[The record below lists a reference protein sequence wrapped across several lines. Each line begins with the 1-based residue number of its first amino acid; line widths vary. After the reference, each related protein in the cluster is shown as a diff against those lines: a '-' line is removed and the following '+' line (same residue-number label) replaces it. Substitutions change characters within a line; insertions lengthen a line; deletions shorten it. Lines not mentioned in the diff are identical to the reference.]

1 MADKQT
7 NWQLLELREP
17 EEESPKM
24 VSHLRQGSYGCRFGI
39 ALLFL
44 ELGSGALVPWSS
56 KVRSSGS
63 CLQGL
68 CRSLTCFEPER
79 ETCADETRGVE
90 ECGAIRLVGLGLGLE
105 CQQSFDIGAAV
116 RDWLFMAPA
125 SAMKVQSSEAR
136 LSPSLLRPASATRN
150 TSVSAP
156 SFSRLCD
163 ILSLPLPVL
172 AFHFGL
178 PGQRDRRDIAMRPA
192 VRFSGRSN
200 VHSL

>member
-68 CRSLTCFEPER
+68 CRCVKPGCPCPTGLQCATGLCDLTSFR
-79 ETCADETRGVE
+79 DVQSRA
-90 ECGAIRLVGLGLGLE
+90 ASNIHGLG
-105 CQQSFDIGAAV
+105 
-116 RDWLFMAPA
+116 
-125 SAMKVQSSEAR
+125 
-136 LSPSLLRPASATRN
+136 
-150 TSVSAP
+150 
-156 SFSRLCD
+156 
-163 ILSLPLPVL
+163 PV
-172 AFHFGL
+172 G
-178 PGQRDRRDIAMRPA
+178 
-192 VRFSGRSN
+192 
-200 VHSL
+200 